1 MAKPRSF
8 ALINSAGDRLSLS
21 TYRDTGIATI
31 NPKGLGISFTNTTE
45 DYSTAQIVKARRGKL
60 PDFEIDIV
68 LGLNWANA
76 TPRKLYND
84 LVAFLD
90 KTNASGH
97 YTLEYEN
104 DVGTYYKLVSLIDL
118 PMTDIKES
126 QTIQETLKF
135 TQCTLWYQDVVFG
148 GEDPAPER
156 NDGDGFLV
164 RQDDKL
170 LSDVAQAFGRAFN
183 TQGFKYHGGTTAPDD
198 VGIVMSSNR
207 ATSGTGGVFDL
218 HNDSKYLGLQDS
230 SPMSIIIR
238 GSATNALPYAN
249 PYWEIVDDDGKVL
262 ATDAYSLNVA
272 KGQQLEIFAGF
283 GRNRAKLVDQATG
296 FEDDAY
302 QKQDHS
308 KTNFVQAPLG
318 SSQLRL
324 HTTNNVAIKAED
336 VIVTM
341 RKEYVLVG

>member
-21 TYRDTGIATI
+21 THRDTGIATI
-31 NPKGLGISFTNTTE
+31 NPKGLGIGFTNTTE

-76 TPRKLYND
+76 TPRALYVQ
-84 LVAFLD
+84 LVEFLD

-97 YTLEYEN
+97 YTLEYTN
-104 DVGTYYKLVSLIDL
+104 DIGTYYKLVSLIDL

-135 TQCTLWYQDVVFG
+135 TQCTLWYQDVIFG

-156 NDGDGFLV
+156 NEGEGFLV

-170 LSDVAQAFGRAFN
+170 LADVAQAFGRAFN
-183 TQGFKYHGGTTAPDD
+183 TQGYPYHGAKVQDN

-230 SPMSIIIR
+230 SPIAIIIR
-238 GSATNALPYAN
+238 GSKTNHLPYSN

-262 ATDAYSLNVA
+262 ATDAYKLDVR
-272 KGQQLEIFAGF
+272 KGQQLEIFGGF
-283 GRNRAKLVDQATG
+283 GRNRAKLVDQATL

-341 RKEYVLVG
+341 RKEFVLVG